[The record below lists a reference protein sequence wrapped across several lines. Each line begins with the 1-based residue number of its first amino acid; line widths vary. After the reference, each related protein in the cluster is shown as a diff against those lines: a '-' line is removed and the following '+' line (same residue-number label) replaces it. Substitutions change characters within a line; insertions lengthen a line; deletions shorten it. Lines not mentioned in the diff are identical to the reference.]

1 LIVLDASAAVDAL
14 LDTPPYSERIHAHL
28 LESAEEIHAPHLID
42 AEIGQV
48 LRRYI
53 LAGQVRSA
61 RADRAVERLRRLG
74 IKRYPHLLFLHRA
87 MRLHRNLTVY
97 DGLYVALAEA
107 LAAPLLTRDG
117 RLARSASRLIE
128 VIHVR

>member
-1 LIVLDASAAVDAL
+1 
-14 LDTPPYSERIHAHL
+14 
-28 LESAEEIHAPHLID
+28 
-42 AEIGQV
+42 
-48 LRRYI
+48 
-53 LAGQVRSA
+53 
-61 RADRAVERLRRLG
+61 VERLRHLG
-74 IKRYPHLLFLHRA
+74 IKRYSHLLFLPRA

-117 RLARSASRLIE
+117 RLARSAGRLIE